1 MTNQDRNT
9 AIKDRQSEYQKFRDI
24 LLDIAMNEKHPGF
37 RMTAIEM
44 IFQFDDLDRLN
55 TPYSQRIH

>member
-1 MTNQDRNT
+1 MKNTERLT

-24 LLDIAMNEKHPGF
+24 LLDIAKDEKHPGY
-37 RMTAIEM
+37 RMKAIEM

-55 TPYSQRIH
+55 TPFSQFH